1 MATEAKLCVA
11 KFTAVPEGYDV
22 LVEEPIAAEAVTL
35 YCNRF
40 DVRLQQNV
48 DEYL

>member
-1 MATEAKLCVA
+1 MAAEAKLCVA
-11 KFTAVPEGYDV
+11 EFAVVTEVYDV
-22 LVEEPIAAEAVTL
+22 LVEEPVMAEAVTL

-40 DVRLQQNV
+40 DVRLQQHV